1 MDLIIYDSISVK
13 IALKRLFQSLVCVW
27 IANNASPVA
36 ALCFAHTLDQGAC
49 GILTLKAGKVKVN
62 GIN

>member
-1 MDLIIYDSISVK
+1 MTSLFIK
-13 IALKRLFQSLVCVW
+13 IALKRLFQSSVYVW

-36 ALCFAHTLDQGAC
+36 ALCFAHTSDQGAC
-49 GILTLKAGKVKVN
+49 GIFALKAGKVKIN